1 MGRALEDEGIE
12 PALVDRLLES
22 FTAWLT
28 GCGIGDPEALTR
40 FPGACLRTGKAGS
53 AASRWVK
60 PSMG

>member
-40 FPGACLRTGKAGS
+40 FPRGMPADRQSRLRGI
-53 AASRWVK
+53 
-60 PSMG
+60 PMG